1 MDDFAENL
9 KNIRKSAHIT
19 QTQLA
24 ERLGVHIQTVS
35 KWERGLTE
43 PDISLHGEIASALG
57 VSLEELWGLSL
68 AGDERA
74 GTFALPKMCA
84 AILSVRKECGQSQG
98 RVASALGVTAGTVSK
113 WERGVV
119 SPDRR
124 TLVALAS
131 YFGLPP
137 SALYY
142 GQGAVAYTPPPGPP
156 QNQILPPAEPE
167 GENIRPR
174 AAVAISRRRAAFI
187 VAALFA
193 LLVVVGVV
201 LLLSH
206 GNRISPPL
214 SEGGGQTGG
223 QNGDEALACE
233 HDFVSAVTPPTCTE
247 RGYTAY
253 TCSLCGY
260 SYKAAVVEANG
271 HTRGEWAEYS
281 SATCLHEGQERVCCT
296 VCGEVLATRTLE
308 RLPHE
313 YASTIVQPSGGKQG
327 YTHHVCSLCGH
338 EYRDNY
344 FSQAYT
350 EGLKYSVT
358 DQGVVISGVE
368 EGFGEIVIPTHIDG
382 VPVTKIAESAF
393 AGMSQITDIALPQ
406 TITAIGRRAF
416 AGTSLSHITIP
427 NSVEEIGAQIF
438 SGCGYLTEVTY
449 NSNFEPSE
457 NGLFLNLP
465 SLKKVT
471 FGGSVVPGYICC
483 DSVSLSEVVI
493 AEGIEEIGHHA
504 FYNCSSLTGIDLP
517 PSLGYIGTEVF
528 AGSGLVGL
536 SVPELVTSVDRA
548 AFANCA
554 RLKSISLP
562 YGLTSIGYLAF
573 EGCVSLGQIDIPDS
587 VISIEGRAFM
597 GCSSLKSVVLPKYLT
612 RIDEMTFEGCSSLSY
627 VYIPSSVTVI
637 EGAFGSCGALAEVEF
652 GDPSGWSADG
662 TAVAEEQLSSAATAA
677 KLVGQTYAIAVWIKN

>member
-1 MDDFAENL
+1 MDDFAESL
-9 KNIRKSAHIT
+9 KNIRKSARIT

-68 AGDERA
+68 VGGERA
-74 GTFALPKMCA
+74 GTFALPEMCA
-84 AILSVRKECGQSQG
+84 AIYAARKEVGQSQG
-98 RVASALGVTAGTVSK
+98 QVASALSVTAGTVSK
-113 WERGVV
+113 WERGVI

-124 TLVALAS
+124 ALVALAS
-131 YFGLPP
+131 HFGLPP

-142 GQGAVAYTPPPGPP
+142 GQGAVAYTPPLKPP
-156 QNQILPPAEPE
+156 QNQTLPPDEPD
-167 GENIRPR
+167 GEIIRPR
-174 AAVAISRRRAAFI
+174 VAVAIPRRVAVI
-187 VAALFA
+187 VAAALFA

-206 GNRISPPL
+206 GNRVSPPL

-223 QNGDEALACE
+223 QNGEEAPTCE
-233 HDFVSAVTPPTCTE
+233 HNFVSAVTPPTCTE

-253 TCSLCGY
+253 TCSECGY
-260 SYKAAVVEANG
+260 RYKVAFVEAKG

-313 YASTIVQPSGGKQG
+313 YASTIVQPSGGRQG
-327 YTHHVCSLCGH
+327 YTDHVCSLCGH

-344 FSQAYT
+344 FSHAYT
-350 EGLKYSVT
+350 EGLIYTVT
-358 DQGVVISGVE
+358 ARGIVISGVE
-368 EGFGEIVIPTHIDG
+368 EGSGDIVIPSHIDG
-382 VPVTKIAESAF
+382 VPVTEIAESAF
-393 AGMSQITDIALPQ
+393 AGMSQITSV
-406 TITAIGRRAF
+406 TIPDTLSAIGRRAF

-427 NSVEEIGAQIF
+427 NSVEQIGAQIF
-438 SGCGYLTEVTY
+438 LGCGRLTEVTY
-449 NSNFEPSE
+449 NSNFEPSD

-465 SLKKVT
+465 SLRKVT

-493 AEGIEEIGHHA
+493 ADGVEEIGHHA
-504 FYNCSSLTGIDLP
+504 FYNCSSLTKVDLP

-536 SVPELVTSVDRA
+536 SLPQHVTSIDRG

-573 EGCVSLGQIDIPDS
+573 EGCLSLEQIDIPDS

-597 GCSSLKSVVLPKYLT
+597 GCSSLKSVVLPKCLT
-612 RIDEMTFEGCSSLSY
+612 RIEEMTFEGCSSLGY
-627 VYIPSSVTVI
+627 VFIPSSVTI
-637 EGAFGSCGALAEVEF
+637 IDGAFGSCGALAEVEF

-662 TAVAEEQLSSAATAA
+662 TAVAEEQLSSPATAA
-677 KLVGQTYAIAVWIKN
+677 KLAGQTYAIAVWIKN

>member
-1 MDDFAENL
+1 M
-9 KNIRKSAHIT
+9 
-19 QTQLA
+19 
-24 ERLGVHIQTVS
+24 
-35 KWERGLTE
+35 
-43 PDISLHGEIASALG
+43 
-57 VSLEELWGLSL
+57 
-68 AGDERA
+68 AGMA
-74 GTFALPKMCA
+74 
-84 AILSVRKECGQSQG
+84 
-98 RVASALGVTAGTVSK
+98 
-113 WERGVV
+113 
-119 SPDRR
+119 
-124 TLVALAS
+124 
-131 YFGLPP
+131 P
-137 SALYY
+137 SRE
-142 GQGAVAYTPPPGPP
+142 TT
-156 QNQILPPAEPE
+156 
-167 GENIRPR
+167 
-174 AAVAISRRRAAFI
+174 I

>member
-1 MDDFAENL
+1 MDDFAESL
-9 KNIRKSAHIT
+9 KNIRKSARIT

-57 VSLEELWGLSL
+57 VSLEELWGLAL
-68 AGDERA
+68 VGGERA
-74 GTFALPKMCA
+74 GTFALSKMCA
-84 AILSVRKECGQSQG
+84 AILAARKEVGQSQG
-98 RVASALGVTAGTVSK
+98 QVASALGVTAGTVSK

-124 TLVALAS
+124 ALVALAS
-131 YFGLPP
+131 HFGLPP
-137 SALYY
+137 SALYF
-142 GQGAVAYTPPPGPP
+142 GRGAVAYTPPPKL
-156 QNQILPPAEPE
+156 QQKQELPPDEPD
-167 GENIRPR
+167 GEIIRPR
-174 AAVAISRRRAAFI
+174 AAVAISRRRVAVMI
-187 VAALFA
+187 AALFA

-206 GNRISPPL
+206 GSRVSPPL

-223 QNGDEALACE
+223 QNGEEAFACE

-260 SYKAAVVEANG
+260 NYKVAFVEAKG
-271 HTRGEWAEYS
+271 HTRDEWAEYS
-281 SATCLHEGQERVCCT
+281 AATCLHEGQERVCCT
-296 VCGEVLATRTLE
+296 VCGEVIATRTLE

-313 YASTIVQPSGGKQG
+313 YASTIVQPSGGRQG
-327 YTHHVCSLCGH
+327 YTDHVCSLCGH

-350 EGLKYSVT
+350 EGLIYSVT
-358 DQGVVISGVE
+358 AQGVEILGVE
-368 EGFGEIVIPTHIDG
+368 EGYGEIIIPSHIDG
-382 VPVTKIAESAF
+382 VPVTEIAESAF
-393 AGMSQITDIALPQ
+393 AGMSQITSV
-406 TITAIGRRAF
+406 TIPDTLSAIGRRAF

-427 NSVEEIGAQIF
+427 NSVEQIGAQIF
-438 SGCGYLTEVTY
+438 QGCGYLTEVTY

-457 NGLFLNLP
+457 NGLFLNIP
-465 SLKKVT
+465 SLRKVT

-483 DSVSLSEVVI
+483 DSVSLREVVI
-493 AEGIEEIGHHA
+493 AEGVEEIGHHA
-504 FYNCSSLTGIDLP
+504 FYNCSSLTKVDLP

-536 SVPELVTSVDRA
+536 SLPQLVTSIDRA
-548 AFANCA
+548 AFANCT

-573 EGCVSLGQIDIPDS
+573 EGCLSLGQIDIPDN

-597 GCSSLKSVVLPKYLT
+597 GCSSLKSVVLPKYLA
-612 RIDEMTFEGCSSLSY
+612 RIEEMTFEGCSSLGY
-627 VYIPSSVTVI
+627 VFIPSSVTVI

-662 TAVAEEQLSSAATAA
+662 TAVAEEQLFSSATAA